1 MNIQEELVNKAIN
14 GNDEAFVELVNIC
27 KFNLYRMAFVYLKNE
42 QASLDAVSETI
53 YKAYMNIHKLKKE
66 KFFNTWITKI
76 LINLCI
82 NNLKKDKKII
92 YIDDYTPIDKSD
104 ILQMDL
110 QISEKIDLNSAID
123 TLDMKYKNLIIL
135 KYFKDMTI
143 YEISKLLQWPEG
155 TVKVY
160 LKRGLEKL
168 KIQLQEEWN

>member
-1 MNIQEELVNKAIN
+1 MNKLEKLVNKAVK
-14 GNDEAFVELVNIC
+14 GNDDAFVELVNLC
-27 KFNLYRMAFVYLKNE
+27 KVNLYRMAFVYLKNE
-42 QASLDAVSETI
+42 QDSLDIVSETI

-82 NNLKKDKKII
+82 NKLKKDKKIL
-92 YIDDYTPIDKSD
+92 YIDEYSTIKKKD

-110 QISEKIDLNSAID
+110 QISDKIDLHNAID
-123 TLDMKYKNLIIL
+123 TLDIKYKNLIIL

-143 YEISKLLQWPEG
+143 CEISKLLEWPEG

-168 KIQLQEEWN
+168 KIQLQKEWN